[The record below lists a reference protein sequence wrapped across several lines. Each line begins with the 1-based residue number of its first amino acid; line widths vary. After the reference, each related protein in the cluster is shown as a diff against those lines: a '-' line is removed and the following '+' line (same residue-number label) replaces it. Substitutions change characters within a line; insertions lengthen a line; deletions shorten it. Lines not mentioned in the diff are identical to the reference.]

1 MENNEFHGNMYYKNN
16 LELTA
21 LNYFS
26 NTRLPGA
33 MVGEGSERYPRCL
46 FQDWKKG
53 NGEKKVMELQQFYL
67 IVRIGK

>member
-1 MENNEFHGNMYYKNN
+1 MENNEFHVNMYYKNN

-53 NGEKKVMELQQFYL
+53 NGGEKSDGTPTVLSHSKN
-67 IVRIGK
+67 R